1 MAKSGPLSRTLYCI
15 CKSPIGTFGHVPKT
29 GLMINLD
36 LNRSKEKRKKKK
48 KQSRSA
54 SAKKM
59 QGGSLVVVVLDPWRE
74 RRLSLAPG
82 QSYVFPCSF
91 PRAASFRLMHQ
102 VLYDYEYK
110 YSTL

>member
-1 MAKSGPLSRTLYCI
+1 
-15 CKSPIGTFGHVPKT
+15 
-29 GLMINLD
+29 
-36 LNRSKEKRKKKK
+36 
-48 KQSRSA
+48 
-54 SAKKM
+54 M

-74 RRLSLAPG
+74 RRLSLAPD
-82 QSYVFPCSF
+82 QSYGFPCSF